1 MGVEIERKFLVARD
15 PGIGGDTTVL
25 RQAYLAIDGDRAVR
39 VRQAGATWIL
49 TIKAGAGVS
58 RTEVELPLDE
68 ATFEEL
74 WAVAGDRA
82 VTKERTR
89 LPLPG
94 GLVAELDTFSGRHRG
109 LRLVEVEFPSV
120 AEAERFE
127 APDWFGADVS
137 DQPWAAN
144 SWLSDHDLPDHL
156 R

>member
-1 MGVEIERKFLVARD
+1 VGVEIERKFLVAED
-15 PGIGGDTTVL
+15 PGDEGETTVL

-39 VRQAGATWIL
+39 VRQAGDTWIL
-49 TIKAGAGVS
+49 TIKAGKGIS

-82 VTKERTR
+82 VAKARTR

-94 GLVAELDTFSGRHRG
+94 GLVAELDTFSGRHQG
-109 LRLVEVEFPSV
+109 LRLVEVEVPST
-120 AEAERFE
+120 ADAERFE
-127 APDWFGADVS
+127 PPGWFGEDVS